1 MDIQG
6 KLFLAPMAGT
16 ADYAFRS
23 ICRSL
28 GADIVCSEMVSAKAM
43 LYGDRKSAELAFL
56 RDDERPAGIQL
67 FGSEPDVMA
76 KAAERVAVYRPLYI
90 DIGAA
95 HIDIDI
101 PPAVYR
107 YQYGLPR
114 A

>member
-76 KAAERVAVYRPLYI
+76 KAARAGRRL
-90 DIGAA
+90 
-95 HIDIDI
+95 